1 LSNQAA
7 SGLIL
12 PVARCD
18 SRAVQSGPT
27 AGLRRKENITTHG
40 RQPGDPVRAA
50 KAIITALQADTP
62 PFRLVLGRSAVQRIR
77 AEMDSQQREIDTWEQ
92 TSNGADYPE
101 A

>member
-1 LSNQAA
+1 
-7 SGLIL
+7 
-12 PVARCD
+12 
-18 SRAVQSGPT
+18 
-27 AGLRRKENITTHG
+27 
-40 RQPGDPVRAA
+40 VRAA
-50 KAIITALQADTP
+50 KAIVTALQADTP